1 MLKHV
6 KMTSLADK
14 LYGTPKEEKKVK
26 KEAKKEGLLG
36 RKKDYKSKK

>member
-1 MLKHV
+1 MSLRDI

-26 KEAKKEGLLG
+26 KEAKTVGSLL
-36 RKKDYKSKK
+36 KKSKKN